1 MVLEAVPHIVN
12 VLMIS
17 SVYVLAALGFALVF
31 GVMQIMN
38 FAHGAIYMVGGF
50 VCYYFWV
57 VLGLNPWA
65 SLLLTMLVM
74 ALLGLFLEKF
84 CFRPFQ
90 RDFEKC
96 VIMAI
101 ALVIILRTGAD
112 LTVGTLAKG
121 LPSLLPGIVEVENIR
136 VGADR
141 LLVLA
146 ICIALLVALTLFI
159 QKSKVGQAML
169 AIAVDRDG
177 AALQGVNINR
187 ISGLACAIG
196 CGLAGLAGGLLS
208 SVLVLHVSIA
218 DVMLVKIIAVVILSG
233 IGSIGGIWA
242 GGLIMGV
249 LDTLCPY
256 FMSAAASDSVGLG
269 LIVLILLIRPQ
280 GFFGYE
286 V

>member
-1 MVLEAVPHIVN
+1 VVLEAVPHIVN